1 MSAAPDQPSAREDRT
16 ASKLR
21 LFVALDLPSD
31 RRKAIHA
38 WAERELA
45 AEGLRVVRPESLHLT
60 LAFLG
65 HHPAEASERAG
76 EIVTGLAPRPVRLRP
91 QAELVPIPA
100 RRPRLVALGLEAPDA
115 VRIQAELARALV
127 AAGVLEPDQRPFWPH
142 VTLVRAR
149 GGRHERAARR
159 ALGRPLPELPGGL
172 REPFGAVRL
181 RLYRSLL
188 RPDGSQYVSLANLDL
203 PPAATEPE
211 AE

>member
-1 MSAAPDQPSAREDRT
+1 MPAAPDQPSAPGDAT
-16 ASKLR
+16 AAKLR
-21 LFVALDLPSD
+21 LFAALDLPSD
-31 RRKAIHA
+31 RRQALHA

-45 AEGLRVVRPESLHLT
+45 GDGLRVVRPQSLHLT
-60 LAFLG
+60 LTFLG
-65 HHPAEASERAG
+65 DRPPEAARRAG
-76 EIVTGLAPRPVRLRP
+76 EIVAGLTPRPVRLRP
-91 QAELVPIPA
+91 QADLVPIPA
-100 RRPRLVALGLEAPDA
+100 RRPRLAALDVEAPDA
-115 VRIQAELARALV
+115 VRIQAELARALI
-127 AAGVLEPDQRPFWPH
+127 AAGVLEPDERPFWPH

-149 GGRHERAARR
+149 GGRPQRAARR
-159 ALGRPLPELPGGL
+159 TLGRPLPELPGEL